1 MRAFL
6 DATEVTV
13 HCQQMSRTPQL
24 NDLYQAQIRLPSQYA
39 SGIAPGDTELII
51 TDNAGTTELHAG
63 PCWYGEDDG
72 DPNDQ
77 MIGVTSYDDRVKW
90 PYRQMMDPDGDY
102 SDPDIFEVN
111 EDAVTV
117 MFAAIQN
124 SITNDGSMGITV
136 NSYTPST
143 IPLVGFKPTDFPWN
157 LDQLWKFLVDTG
169 ELDIMLNPASGG
181 ASTVDLYPGDAGTD
195 LSGSVVFDYNT
206 GTHNCA
212 NAKFTFDMKNVITR
226 IRYFLGPK
234 RPQYR
239 NDIQHWAGDVQI
251 DDPDLDLPPWDVR
264 QPTIEAQSA
273 AIESVTGLMRD
284 TRVYDSIPKELGG
297 EITLKDLYFAL
308 WQTEMLVRT
317 VPRRLLQITPQPGIS
332 PAFNVADLI
341 TVNAVMADTYGG
353 VQRVHAFTVEQ
364 DTEGNESITQ
374 LVTTADGEL

>member
-13 HCQQMSRTPQL
+13 HCQQMSRTPNL

-39 SGIAPGDTELII
+39 TITEGQTELII
-51 TDNAGTTELHAG
+51 TDDAGTTELHSG
-63 PCWYGEDDG
+63 PSWYGEDSG

-77 MIGVTSYDDRVKW
+77 MTVVTSYDDRVKW
-90 PYRQMMDPDGDY
+90 PWRQMMDPDGDY

-111 EDAVTV
+111 EDAVTI

-136 NSYTPST
+136 NGYTPST
-143 IPLVGFKPTDFPWN
+143 VPLVGFKPTNFPWT
-157 LDQLWKFLVDTG
+157 LRPLWDFLVDTG
-169 ELDIMLNPASGG
+169 ELDVMLNPASGG

-206 GTHNCA
+206 GTHNCS
-212 NAKFTFDMKNVITR
+212 NAVYTFDLKNTISR

-239 NDIQHWAGDVQI
+239 DDIQHWAGDVQI
-251 DDPDLDLPPWDVR
+251 DDPVLDTPPWDVR
-264 QPTIEAQSA
+264 QPTIESQSA
-273 AIESVTGLMRD
+273 AMEAITGLMRD

-297 EITLKDLYFAL
+297 EITLKDLYYAL

-317 VPRRLLQITPQPGIS
+317 VPRRLLQMTPMPGIS
-332 PAFNVADLI
+332 PTFNVADII
-341 TVNAVMADTYGG
+341 TANAVIRGTVGG
-353 VQRVHAFTVEQ
+353 AQRVHSFTVEQ